1 MSIAAL
7 LLGLL
12 AFILVLR
19 LFNAAQLAGE
29 VIQTTQSA
37 IGVMANTDVS
47 DAEKETQVR
56 RASLKLMGRFFWIA
70 SIGMAAFAA
79 SAALVWGGAALGFYA
94 LDRAIAIA
102 LGWPFILG
110 SCIAAI
116 AVWIGLDRLK
126 RTSASKT
133 AEPAEVAYNKL
144 DIALHDFAFASP
156 QRQRMLGNLE
166 SAVFRGRIDMDRVK
180 RPVFVTSLPRAG
192 TTIMLE
198 VLAGLP
204 QFASATY
211 RHMPFTLSPLLWG
224 GLSSAFR
231 KPSEKAERAHG
242 DGIEVGFDS
251 PEAFEEMLW
260 TAFWPEHYGK
270 SQIERWQPDA
280 TNPEFETFFRTH
292 MAKIVATKPGAAR
305 YLSKNNAN
313 IARLGLIERLFPD
326 ACVIM
331 PIRNPRAQVR
341 SLMRQHQRFCGLHA
355 REPFARRYMEGIGH
369 LEFGE
374 ALRPIAFDGMSA
386 DPGMAHRP
394 EFWLTYWI
402 AAYEHVLATAG
413 SVVDF
418 IDHDAFCADPSC
430 VLPELAAAMG
440 LDDPAG
446 LIATRGRFR
455 APGPVPDLSDVPA
468 ALLRRADDLHAELC
482 RLAIGSAVSKQGYA
496 K

>member
-7 LLGLL
+7 ALGLL
-12 AFILVLR
+12 AFIFVLR
-19 LFNAAQLAGE
+19 IFNAAQVAGD
-29 VIQTTQSA
+29 VIETTQGA
-37 IGVMANTDVS
+37 IGMMANTDVS

-56 RASLKLMGRFFWIA
+56 RASIKLLGRFFWIA
-70 SIGMAAFAA
+70 FIGVAAFTV
-79 SAALVWGGAALGFYA
+79 STLLIWGGSALGLYA
-94 LDRAIAIA
+94 LDRTIAIAI
-102 LGWPFILG
+102 GWPFILG
-110 SCIAAI
+110 SSAVAI
-116 AVWIGLDRLK
+116 AVWIGLDRMNRK
-126 RTSASKT
+126 PATKT
-133 AEPAEVAYNKL
+133 AERDDVPYNKL

-156 QRQRMLGNLE
+156 RRQRSLGDIE
-166 SAVFRGRIDMDRVK
+166 STLFKRRINMDHAK

-224 GLSSAFR
+224 GLSGVFR
-231 KPSEKAERAHG
+231 KPGEKAERAHG

-260 TAFWPEHYGK
+260 TAFWPEHFGNNR
-270 SQIERWQPDA
+270 ITPWNVDEN
-280 TNPEFETFFRTH
+280 NPQFETFFRTH

-313 IARLGLIERLFPD
+313 IARLGLIERVFPD
-326 ACVIM
+326 ATIIV
-331 PIRNPRAQVR
+331 PIRNPRAQIR
-341 SLMRQHQRFCGLHA
+341 SLMHQHQRFCDLHA

-374 ALRPIAFDGMSA
+374 ALRPIAFNAVSPDTTK
-386 DPGMAHRP
+386 AHSP

-413 SVVDF
+413 PCVVF
-418 IDHDAFCADPSC
+418 VDHDALCAEPARF
-430 VLPELAAAMG
+430 LPDLADAMD
-440 LDDPAG
+440 LDDQTG
-446 LIATRGRFR
+446 LITRGTILR
-455 APGPVPDLSDVPA
+455 APAPVPDLTDVPT
-468 ALLRRADDLHAELC
+468 ALVQRADDLHSKLR
-482 RLAIGSAVSKQGYA
+482 RLSIGTALTK
-496 K
+496 